1 MKKYDALFKEGQ
13 AHLESLRQLPAR
25 KDQRFSEFLAEKG
38 ISRRSFMKWSAGIT
52 ALLALPLEFTPMVA
66 EAAEL
71 ADRVP
76 LIWLS
81 LAECTGCS
89 ESLLRSSNPGVG
101 ALIFDYVSLE
111 YSDVLMAASGQQA
124 EENLE
129 NAIKNYKGKYLL
141 AVEGGVPTANNGMF
155 LTIGSKARTGLEIV
169 KEAAAN
175 AGAVL
180 CAGTCASFGGIQAAA
195 PNPTGAK
202 GVGAVITQPVINLG
216 GCPAS
221 ANNIVGTLMYYI
233 MFGRKPPLDMFNR
246 PKWAYKARVHDNC
259 ERRGHFDAGEFVEQ
273 FGDDNAKNGYC
284 LYKLGCKGPYTYN
297 NCPSERFNQ
306 HTSWPV
312 MAGHGCIGCS
322 EPDFWDTMSDFEKP
336 LGVKLLHGLDLDA
349 DNIGLGVL
357 GLTALGIGAHA
368 VTSLFMGRD
377 KSAHKDDQNED
388 KSKSESENK

>member
-1 MKKYDALFKEGQ
+1 
-13 AHLESLRQLPAR
+13 
-25 KDQRFSEFLAEKG
+25 
-38 ISRRSFMKWSAGIT
+38 MKWSAGIT

-66 EAAEL
+66 QAAEL
-71 ADRVP
+71 SDRVP

-89 ESLLRSSNPGVG
+89 ESLLRSSNPGV
-101 ALIFDYVSLE
+101 ATLIFDYVSLD
-111 YSDVLMAASGQQA
+111 YSDVLMAASGVQA
-124 EENLE
+124 EECLDNT
-129 NAIKNYKGKYLL
+129 IKNYKGKYLL
-141 AVEGGVPTANNGMF
+141 AVEGAVPTAMDGKF
-155 LTIGSKARTGLEIV
+155 LTIGSKAETGVSLIKRV
-169 KEAAAN
+169 AADAAA
-175 AGAVL
+175 VV
-180 CAGTCASFGGIQAAA
+180 CAGTCSSFGGVQAAA

-202 GVGAVITQPVINLG
+202 GVSSVISQPVINLG

-221 ANNIVGTLMYYI
+221 SNNIMGTLMYYI

-259 ERRGHFDAGEFVEQ
+259 ERRGHFDAGEFVQE
-273 FGDDNAKNGYC
+273 FGDEGAKNGYC

-349 DNIGLGVL
+349 DNIGVGVL
-357 GLTALGIGAHA
+357 GLTVLGIGAHA
-368 VTSLFMGRD
+368 VTSIFMGRD
-377 KSAHKDDQNED
+377 KSAEHHD
-388 KSKSESENK
+388 KEKSDSENK